1 MFGAAFRFALA
12 TILLLGIM
20 ALAGRRVP
28 RGRAAAGAVIYGL
41 LGFGL
46 SYALLYIAL
55 VELPAGTSS
64 LILAVTPL
72 FTLILAVAHRQE
84 SLSMRG
90 LIGAALAVVGIT
102 ILSGGSIGSEFPP
115 AHLLAALLG
124 AVCIAESSVIVKG
137 FPRTDP
143 ITTNAVGMAAGTVLL
158 RIASLVSG
166 EQWMLPATTRTWLVL
181 AWLVVVGSV
190 GLFILFLFVIARWT
204 ASATVYALTLMPVVA
219 VTLGALL
226 GRRTSHDQALGGG
239 CLRSSWLSTSGPS
252 PTGERSRKL
261 RSHSSWPPIG
271 QRGTERHHPP
281 RDFGRFRERGRRRT
295 EHLGALDRLGA
306 DHQTYVLRS
315 NRVAPRRSSA
325 WRRPSARGAER
336 MRSGGDTRGL
346 LTRGSAACLQMV
358 CRSVPGEPR

>member
-1 MFGAAFRFALA
+1 VPNRPDRTTLAAFVGAAIIGGSNFVAVRFSNEELDPMFGAAFRFALA
-12 TILLLGIM
+12 TILLVGIM
-20 ALAGRRVP
+20 ALTGRHLP

-55 VELPAGTSS
+55 VELPAGASS

-72 FTLILAVAHRQE
+72 FTLLLAVAHRQE

-90 LIGAALAVVGIT
+90 LIGAALAVVGIAV
-102 ILSGGSIGSEFPP
+102 LSGGSLGSEFPL
-115 AHLLAALLG
+115 AYLLAAVLG

-143 ITTNAVGMAAGTVLL
+143 ITTNAVGMAAGTMLL
-158 RIASLVSG
+158 GIASLVFG
-166 EQWMLPATTRTWLVL
+166 EQWRLPQTTRTWLVL

-226 GRRTSHDQALGGG
+226 ADEHVTIALLAGGV
-239 CLRSSWLSTSGPS
+239 LVLVAVY
-252 PTGERSRKL
+252 
-261 RSHSSWPPIG
+261 IG
-271 QRGTERHHPP
+271 AIS
-281 RDFGRFRERGRRRT
+281 RGRAKPET
-295 EHLGALDRLGA
+295 PQPL
-306 DHQTYVLRS
+306 V
-315 NRVAPRRSSA
+315 VAPEA
-325 WRRPSARGAER
+325 T
-336 MRSGGDTRGL
+336 TRD
-346 LTRGSAACLQMV
+346 
-358 CRSVPGEPR
+358 

>member
-1 MFGAAFRFALA
+1 VPNRPDRTTLAAFVGAAIIGGSNFVAVRFSNEELDPMFGAAFRFALA

-20 ALAGRRVP
+20 ALTGRQLP

-55 VELPAGTSS
+55 VELPAGASS

-72 FTLILAVAHRQE
+72 FTLLLAVAHRQE
-84 SLSMRG
+84 TLSMRG
-90 LIGAALAVVGIT
+90 LIGAALAVVGIAV
-102 ILSGGSIGSEFPP
+102 LSGGSIGSEFPLTY
-115 AHLLAALLG
+115 LLAAVLG

-143 ITTNAVGMAAGTVLL
+143 ITTNAVGMAAGTMLL
-158 RIASLVSG
+158 GIASLVFG
-166 EQWMLPATTRTWLVL
+166 EQWRLPQTTRTWLVL

-226 GRRTSHDQALGGG
+226 ADEQVTIALLAGGV
-239 CLRSSWLSTSGPS
+239 LVLVAVY
-252 PTGERSRKL
+252 
-261 RSHSSWPPIG
+261 IG
-271 QRGTERHHPP
+271 AIS
-281 RDFGRFRERGRRRT
+281 RGRAKPET
-295 EHLGALDRLGA
+295 PQPL
-306 DHQTYVLRS
+306 V
-315 NRVAPRRSSA
+315 VAPEA
-325 WRRPSARGAER
+325 A
-336 MRSGGDTRGL
+336 TRD
-346 LTRGSAACLQMV
+346 
-358 CRSVPGEPR
+358 

>member
-1 MFGAAFRFALA
+1 VAPAGNRPDRTTLAAFVGAAIIGGSNFVAVRFSNEELDPMFGAAFRFAIA

-20 ALAGRRVP
+20 ALTGRHVP

-90 LIGAALAVVGIT
+90 LIGAALAVVGIAV
-102 ILSGGSIGSEFPP
+102 LSGGSIGSEFPL
-115 AHLLAALLG
+115 AYLLAAVLG

-158 RIASLVSG
+158 GIASLISG
-166 EQWMLPATTRTWLVL
+166 EQWMLPTTTRTWLVL

-190 GLFILFLFVIARWT
+190 GLFILFLFVISRWT

-226 GRRTSHDQALGGG
+226 ADEQVTIGLLAGGVLVLVAVYVGAISHGRAKPETPQPL
-239 CLRSSWLSTSGPS
+239 
-252 PTGERSRKL
+252 
-261 RSHSSWPPIG
+261 
-271 QRGTERHHPP
+271 
-281 RDFGRFRERGRRRT
+281 
-295 EHLGALDRLGA
+295 
-306 DHQTYVLRS
+306 V
-315 NRVAPRRSSA
+315 VAPDKA
-325 WRRPSARGAER
+325 
-336 MRSGGDTRGL
+336 MLD
-346 LTRGSAACLQMV
+346 
-358 CRSVPGEPR
+358 